1 MDDPIA
7 WSASAATL
15 AAATMTAANLGPRIT
30 GTGFAI
36 FAFGSLAWCL
46 VAWRTGQD
54 SLLLTNAVL
63 LLINI
68 TGIWRWLGREV
79 MLERG
84 RRRAVLHSLKAPVPS
99 LFSATGAGGAQVRAR
114 SGEDLGR
121 IVDLM
126 IRCDDHGLSYVV
138 LSRGGIGG
146 VGEEL
151 VAIPANRLTFSSNE
165 VQARI
170 SGPELDRLPRLERD
184 NWPAKPA
191 MEA

>member
-30 GTGFAI
+30 GTGFAV
-36 FAFGSLAWCL
+36 FAGGSLAWCL

-54 SLLLTNAVL
+54 SLLITNAVL
-63 LLINI
+63 LLINM

-84 RRRAVLHSLKAPVPS
+84 RQRAVARSLKAPVPS
-99 LFSATGAGGAQVRAR
+99 LFSASGAVGSQVYVRGGD
-114 SGEDLGR
+114 ELGR

-126 IRCDDHGLSYVV
+126 IRCDDQALSYAV

-151 VAIPANRLTFSSNE
+151 VAIPAQRLTFSE
-165 VQARI
+165 DGVRARMAN
-170 SGPELDRLPRLERD
+170 GELDRLLRLERD
-184 NWPAKPA
+184 NWPARPA
-191 MEA
+191 MEG